1 MDISYIELPAL
12 DFDKMI
18 DFYGQAF
25 GWKFED
31 CGFQYVGF
39 SNSGIQGGFSKIYE
53 APPRG
58 GPIIMLKSEDPAA
71 TEVIIRNLG
80 AEIVGHFDFPAGER
94 FHFLDPTGNELAIWY
109 KTPEAAGE
117 PKV

>member
-18 DFYGQAF
+18 EFYRQAF
-25 GWKFED
+25 DWTFED

-58 GPIIMLKSEDPAA
+58 GPIIMLESKDIAA
-71 TEVIIRNLG
+71 TEEVMRKLG
-80 AEIVGHFDFPAGER
+80 TEIVGHFEFPGGTR
-94 FHFLDPTGNELAIWY
+94 FHFIDPTGNELAVWT
-109 KTPEAAGE
+109 KAPRD
-117 PKV
+117 PKS